1 MSKLNAKTDNG
12 HITAELVRSVDAV
25 LTSAAKHTY
34 SASGVYGA
42 HNQVFKLNETPD
54 TCASCLRNRVDNLR
68 RWYADYA
75 MEQANKGLDQYGNK
89 LTVVT
94 SPAPKVSRET
104 FDNLADLYSA
114 YSTDSD
120 AYNAYYNG
128 NAPEDERA
136 LIESMLK
143 THNDNNEPNPLYP
156 SEKELLN
163 ARLAEL
169 NTPVHIDTT
178 NADGSFIVK
187 DKDGN
192 VHEVVYT
199 EGEGDAP
206 GKLTFTNEAGEV
218 KSMKPGTYTV
228 DNGDKY
234 AVQPGGNTT
243 FKPNDDI
250 L

>member
-1 MSKLNAKTDNG
+1 MSKQNAKTDNG

-25 LTSAAKHTY
+25 LIAAAKHTY

-42 HNQVFKLNETPD
+42 HNQVFKKNETPD

-94 SPAPKVSRET
+94 SPAPAANVSRET
-104 FDNLADLYSA
+104 ITDVNALFTLYGLSVEPADEKANIEFLLSDDAAAKVLQLKDEETQMLQDRLAAITAPPVITVNEDDLTKGLLTLKNKA
-114 YSTDSD
+114 GETVVGTFDSD
-120 AYNAYYNG
+120 AG
-128 NAPEDERA
+128 TLVD
-136 LIESMLK
+136 
-143 THNDNNEPNPLYP
+143 
-156 SEKELLN
+156 
-163 ARLAEL
+163 
-169 NTPVHIDTT
+169 
-178 NADGSFIVK
+178 ADGKSF
-187 DKDGN
+187 
-192 VHEVVYT
+192 
-199 EGEGDAP
+199 
-206 GKLTFTNEAGEV
+206 
-218 KSMKPGTYTV
+218 KPGTYTN
-228 DNGDKY
+228 DAGDKY